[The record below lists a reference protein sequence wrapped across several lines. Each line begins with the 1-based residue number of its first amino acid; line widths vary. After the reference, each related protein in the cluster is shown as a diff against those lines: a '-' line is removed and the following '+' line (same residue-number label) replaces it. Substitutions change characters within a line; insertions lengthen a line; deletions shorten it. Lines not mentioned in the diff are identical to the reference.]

1 MFTDPIVQEEFSKI
15 TSYFP
20 ELSEQ
25 QLKQFEALYALYSE
39 WNAKINVISRK
50 DIEHIYLH
58 HVLHSLAIAKVNPIK
73 PGTDILDI
81 GTGGGFPGIP
91 LAIMFPKT
99 QFYLVDSIGKK
110 IKVVQAVA
118 VALQLKNVRA
128 EHLRAEKVKGRF
140 DFAVTR
146 AVAPLK
152 TLHQWSRQK
161 IKAKSQHDLYN
172 GLICLKGGNL
182 TQELDEVD
190 LNYALYPIQDY
201 FQEEYFKEKFVLYL
215 PL

>member
-1 MFTDPIVQEEFSKI
+1 MFTEPIVQEEFSKI
-15 TSYFP
+15 TTYFP

-25 QLKQFEALYALYSE
+25 QLEQFEALHTLYNE

-50 DIEHIYLH
+50 DIAHIYLH
-58 HVLHSLAIAKVNPIK
+58 HVLHSLAIAKVTSIK

-118 VALQLKNVRA
+118 EALQLKNVRA

-152 TLHQWSRQK
+152 TLYQWSRQK
-161 IKAKSQHDLYN
+161 IKTKSQHDLYN

-190 LNYALYPIQDY
+190 LNYALYPIEDY
-201 FQEEYFKEKFVLYL
+201 FKEEYFKEKFVLYV

>member
-1 MFTDPIVQEEFSKI
+1 MFTDKAIEEEFTKI
-15 TSYFP
+15 STYFP
-20 ELSEQ
+20 ELSE
-25 QLKQFEALYALYSE
+25 KQIDQFARLYDLYQD

-50 DIEHIYLH
+50 DIAHIYLH
-58 HVLHSLAIAKVNPIK
+58 HVLHSLAIAKVSPFK
-73 PGTDILDI
+73 PGTEILDI

-118 VALQLKNVRA
+118 EALELKNVRSD
-128 EHLRAEKVKGRF
+128 HLRAEKVKGKY
-140 DFAVTR
+140 DFVVTR

-152 TLHQWSRQK
+152 TLYQWSRQK
-161 IKAKSQHDLYN
+161 IKTKSQHDLYN

-182 TQELDEVD
+182 EQEVKEVQ
-190 LNYALYPIQDY
+190 LNYALYPISDY
-201 FQEEYFKEKFVLYL
+201 FQEEYFKEKFVLYA

>member
-1 MFTDPIVQEEFSKI
+1 MFTDKIVEDEFSKI
-15 TSYFP
+15 SVYFP
-20 ELSEQ
+20 ELSEKQ
-25 QLKQFEALYALYSE
+25 MNQFAQLFDLYQD

-50 DIEHIYLH
+50 DIAHIYLH
-58 HVLHSLAIAKVNPIK
+58 HVLHSLAIAKVSPFK

-118 VALQLKNVRA
+118 DAMELKNVRSD
-128 EHLRAEKVKGRF
+128 HLRAEKVKGKY
-140 DFAVTR
+140 DFVITR

-152 TLHQWSRQK
+152 TLYHWSRQK
-161 IKAKSQHDLYN
+161 VKTKSQHDLYN

-182 TQELDEVD
+182 DDEVKEVQ
-190 LNYALYPIQDY
+190 LNYALYPISDY
-201 FQEEYFKEKFVLYL
+201 FKEDYFKEKFVLYV

>member
-1 MFTDPIVQEEFSKI
+1 MNLPPLAEE
-15 TSYFP
+15 
-20 ELSEQ
+20 
-25 QLKQFEALYALYSE
+25 QLKLIFSHFPWLDEKQSAQFEHLYALYHD

-50 DIEHIYLH
+50 DIDQLYLH
-58 HVLHSLAIAKVNPIK
+58 HVLHSLAIAKVAPFN

-91 LAIMFPKT
+91 LAILFPKT
-99 QFYLVDSIGKK
+99 QFYLVDSVGKK
-110 IKVVQAVA
+110 IKVVQVVA
-118 VALQLKNVRA
+118 ETLELKNVRA
-128 EHLRAEKVKGRF
+128 EHLRAEKVKGRY

-152 TLHQWSRQK
+152 ELYQWSRQK
-161 IKAKSQHDLYN
+161 MKPKSQHDLYN

-182 TQELDEVD
+182 NQELESVD
-190 LNYALYPIQDY
+190 LNYALYPIKEY
-201 FQEEYFKEKFVLYL
+201 FSDMYFKEKFVVYV

>member
-1 MFTDPIVQEEFSKI
+1 MFTDTTVQEEFSKI
-15 TSYFP
+15 ATYFP
-20 ELSEQ
+20 QLSDQ
-25 QLKQFEALYALYSE
+25 QLEQLEALYAVYNE

-50 DIEHIYLH
+50 DIAHIYLH
-58 HVLHSLAIAKVNPIK
+58 HVLHSLAIAKVTPIN

-110 IKVVQAVA
+110 IKVVLAIA
-118 VALQLKNVRA
+118 EALKLKNVRA
-128 EHLRAEKVKGRF
+128 DHLRAEQVKGRF
-140 DFAVTR
+140 DFVVSR

-161 IKAKSQHDLYN
+161 VKAKSQHDLYN

-182 TQELDEVD
+182 DQELNELE
-190 LNYALYPIQDY
+190 LNYALYPIEDY
-201 FQEEYFKEKFVLYL
+201 FKEDYFKEKSVLYV

>member
-1 MFTDPIVQEEFSKI
+1 MFTDKAIEEEFTKI
-15 TSYFP
+15 STYFP
-20 ELSEQ
+20 ELSE
-25 QLKQFEALYALYSE
+25 KQIDQFARLFDLYQD

-50 DIEHIYLH
+50 DIAHIYLH
-58 HVLHSLAIAKVNPIK
+58 HVLHSLAIAKVSPFK

-110 IKVVQAVA
+110 IKVVQAIA
-118 VALQLKNVRA
+118 DALELKNVRSD
-128 EHLRAEKVKGRF
+128 HLRAEKVKGKY

-152 TLHQWSRQK
+152 TLYQWSRQK
-161 IKAKSQHDLYN
+161 IKTKSQHDLYN

-182 TQELDEVD
+182 EQEVKEVQ
-190 LNYALYPIQDY
+190 LNYALYPISDY
-201 FQEEYFKEKFVLYL
+201 FQEEYFKEKFVLYA